1 MNKDRKHESDARRRH
16 IKDMLNSLYG
26 ATNKQSPSEK
36 ITTIY
41 HEATRKFMTKGDDE
55 TIAKRK
61 AFHAISLFIPKGYGV
76 KLDEEKDILTL
87 AKIKETKNG
96 R

>member
-1 MNKDRKHESDARRRH
+1 MNENRKHENDVRRKH
-16 IKDMLNSLYG
+16 IKEMLNSLYG
-26 ATNKQSPSEK
+26 ANKQSPSEK
-36 ITTIY
+36 ITIIY
-41 HEATRKFMTKGDDE
+41 HEAIRKFMAKGDDE
-55 TIAKRK
+55 TIAKEK

-87 AKIKETKNG
+87 AKIKEAKNG